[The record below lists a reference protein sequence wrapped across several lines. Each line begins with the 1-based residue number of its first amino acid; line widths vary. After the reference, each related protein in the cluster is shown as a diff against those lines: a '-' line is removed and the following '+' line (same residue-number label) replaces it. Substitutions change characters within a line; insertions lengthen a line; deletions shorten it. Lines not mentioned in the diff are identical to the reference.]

1 MSDLENSKTSTT
13 SKIDKKL
20 LENPFVGS
28 LIVPIAIVLVG
39 ALIVF
44 GVTKMIS
51 TEHSYKDLVT
61 EMKSKAF
68 GNKWVAALE
77 LSKVI
82 SSKKIPAED
91 YPWLIDNLDEIF
103 TTTIDPRTR
112 NFVIVAAG
120 ALQDERALKIFK
132 KGLVDKDDNVRF
144 HTIVA
149 LANLPKTIVFDWAPV
164 VEMLDLKDDVFLQA
178 TIFALG
184 THTVYPAEAKI
195 EALMENSMNSLVRFA
210 AATALVSF
218 ENEKSLEVIGEIFS
232 LDEKSLEGKITVED
246 IRSLKFNVLG
256 AIERASWGLCIELV
270 EKVSQSDKDL
280 KVIARAKEVL
290 NLLKK

>member
-1 MSDLENSKTSTT
+1 MNDSKKSDSQTS
-13 SKIDKKL
+13 SKIDKKI

-82 SSKKIPAED
+82 ASKRIPEAD
-91 YPWLIDNLDEIF
+91 IPWLIDNLDEIYS
-103 TTTIDPRTR
+103 TTIDPRTR
-112 NFVIVAAG
+112 NFIVVAAG
-120 ALQDERALKIFK
+120 ALGDERALKIFS
-132 KGLVDKDDNVRF
+132 KGLADVDENVKF

-149 LANLPKTIVFDWAPV
+149 LANLPKTIVFEWQPV
-164 VEMLDLKDDVFLQA
+164 IDLLGSKDHAFVQSA
-178 TIFALG
+178 IYALG
-184 THTVYPAEAKI
+184 THEVFKAELQI
-195 EALMENSMNSLVRFA
+195 EKLLTSDLSFGVRYA
-210 AATALVSF
+210 AATALILF
-218 ENEKSLEVIGEIFS
+218 KNEKSLEVIKEIFE
-232 LDEKSLEGKITVED
+232 LDENSLEGKMTVD
-246 IRSLKFNVLG
+246 DLRNLKFNALG
-256 AIERASWGLCIELV
+256 SIEKVSWNLCFDLV
-270 EKVSQSDKDL
+270 EKLSQSDKDV
-280 KVIARAKEVL
+280 KVIVRAKEVL

>member
-82 SSKKIPAED
+82 SAKKIPAED

-164 VEMLDLKDDVFLQA
+164 IEMLELKDDVFLQA

-195 EALMENSMNSLVRFA
+195 EALMESSMNFSVRFA

-218 ENEKSLEVIGEIFS
+218 KNEKSLEVIGEIFS

-256 AIERASWGLCIELV
+256 AIERASWGLCTELV